1 MDETLT
7 LIKKIPNFNTN
18 EYSLEGLY
26 SYLIK
31 RYQIIVNYVLVAL
44 ETATEENLFKAG
56 YAIEKL

>member
-1 MDETLT
+1 MDNTMT
-7 LIKKIPNFNTN
+7 LIKKIPNLDTN

-44 ETATEENLFKAG
+44 ETATEEDLFKAG
-56 YAIEKL
+56 FAIEKL